1 MTFFPFHLVLQL
13 QKNCSLF
20 RFEPESGLITLT
32 LANGAELNYQ
42 RAKSQFSPD
51 IVTSELIR
59 YFQMKL

>member
-32 LANGAELNYQ
+32 LANGTELNYQ

-51 IVTSELIR
+51 IVTSELI
-59 YFQMKL
+59 

>member
-1 MTFFPFHLVLQL
+1 MTSFFPFHLVQ
-13 QKNCSLF
+13 QVQICSLF

-51 IVTSELIR
+51 IVTSELI
-59 YFQMKL
+59 